1 MHSTTCK
8 RDGQQDAAVGH
19 RELSS
24 RLCDDRRVG
33 MGGGREAQREGVCVC
48 VCD

>member
-33 MGGGREAQREGVCVC
+33 MGGGREAQKRGGVCVC
-48 VCD
+48 V